1 MNAAVTLPKETTY
14 DFVSRR
20 GGLILIGDTLGKSEG
35 DRKRPAVRGPHR
47 LECAAMIDDDPLR
60 TRRDVSS
67 SVADELTSSGFA
79 DAEEI
84 GHGGFGVVY
93 RCTQVELDRT
103 VAVKV
108 LTAELDNANRERFF
122 REQRAMSRLTAHPN
136 IVTVLQVG
144 VTTGG
149 LPYLVMPYHRFDS
162 LDVRLRR
169 DGVMPVEEVLWV
181 GVKIAGALE
190 SAHRLGIV
198 HRDVKPGNILL
209 TDYGEPALTDFGIA
223 HMEGGFRTA
232 TGVLTA
238 SPAFTAPEVLGGE
251 AATAAADVYGL
262 GATLFCGLTGH
273 AAFERRS
280 GEQVVA
286 QFVRITSQPVPDL
299 RESGIP
305 GNVAEV
311 VESAM
316 NRDPSARPSAAELG
330 DAIRR
335 VQRQFGYH
343 VDEMALQVGPRQ
355 ESETTGAPEQVSWP
369 KLVAAQAPQVRSGG
383 SELPLELTS
392 FVGRRSELAEVK
404 NRLATSRLVTLAGT
418 GGVGKT
424 RLGLRVA
431 SNARRAFAD
440 GVWVVEL
447 ADVRD
452 PALLI
457 DVVAGVLGLRDDSAR
472 PMEHMLVEFL
482 RPRKALLLLDNGEQ
496 VVEALA
502 CLVERLLVACP
513 NLRILV
519 TSREPLDVA
528 GETVVRVAP
537 LEVPEPGSDP
547 ALRGL
552 LKYDAVTLFS
562 ERAAAVV
569 PGFEVTEDNKAA
581 VAGICARLDGL
592 PLAIE
597 LAAARMRTM
606 SPEQIRVR
614 LSDRFALLTR
624 SSRNAPRRQQTLR
637 WCIDWS
643 YGLCTPVEQRLWA
656 RLSVFAGGF
665 ELEAAEYV
673 CGTDFTAENVLDV
686 LSSLV
691 DKSIVIRSDSG
702 VVRFRM
708 LETVRD
714 FGRDQLRESD
724 EDQVLHRRH
733 RDWCGRLVLDAEN
746 GWIGDQQL
754 DWLARLE
761 REQSNLRAALD
772 FCFSEDREASAE
784 AGLRTAAGLW
794 MFWSFRGLFGEGRR
808 WLDRALA
815 NPVRSSVSDCAR
827 ALHANI
833 VMAAVQGDLQPAAD
847 LVRTARV
854 LIERDHTPMNQA
866 LIDFGEGVLELYRDK
881 PDHAIGFLGRA
892 VEVLSADRRG
902 YLHVAALMFLGW
914 AYAMRGDTRQAIR
927 CHENLL
933 TITQASGETLF
944 RSTALWGLGVAEWRE
959 GQPTRAQELLQEALR
974 LLRSVHSPVVA
985 ALGLE
990 GLAWIVAERDSE
1002 RAAVLMG
1009 AAENLLRSTSGVSIF
1024 FPDLSHLHD
1033 ECEHIARR
1041 ALGDRRFDA
1050 AVRRGQAM
1058 ELRTGV
1064 AYALGESASSPR
1076 ASSSRAPESALTNR
1090 ERQVADLVAR
1100 GLTDKQIAAKLV
1112 ISQRTAQGHVQ
1123 HILTKL
1129 GFTSRAQIAA
1139 WSTGRAQD

>member
-1 MNAAVTLPKETTY
+1 
-14 DFVSRR
+14 
-20 GGLILIGDTLGKSEG
+20 
-35 DRKRPAVRGPHR
+35 
-47 LECAAMIDDDPLR
+47 MIDDDPLR

-103 VAVKV
+103 VAVKI

-330 DAIRR
+330 DAIRQ

-355 ESETTGAPEQVSWP
+355 ESGTTGAPEQVSWP
-369 KLVAAQAPQVRSGG
+369 KSVAAQAPQVRSGG
-383 SELPLELTS
+383 SEMPLELTS

-404 NRLATSRLVTLAGT
+404 NRLAMSRLVTLAGT

-424 RLGLRVA
+424 RLGLRAA

-440 GVWVVEL
+440 GVWMVEL

-472 PMEHMLVEFL
+472 PMEQMLVEFL

-502 CLVERLLVACP
+502 RLVERLLVACP

-547 ALRGL
+547 ARRGL

-761 REQSNLRAALD
+761 REQSNLRAALE

-794 MFWSFRGLFGEGRR
+794 MFWSFLGLFGEGRR

-833 VMAAVQGDLQPAAD
+833 VIAAVQGDLRPAAD

-854 LIERDHTPMNQA
+854 LIE
-866 LIDFGEGVLELYRDK
+866 
-881 PDHAIGFLGRA
+881 
-892 VEVLSADRRG
+892 
-902 YLHVAALMFLGW
+902 AALMFLGW
-914 AYAMRGDTRQAIR
+914 AYAMRGGTRQAIR

-933 TITQASGETLF
+933 TITGASGETLF

-1009 AAENLLRSTSGVSIF
+1009 AAENLLRPTSGVSIF

-1050 AVRRGQAM
+1050 ALRRGQAM
-1058 ELRTGV
+1058 EMRTGV

-1076 ASSSRAPESALTNR
+1076 VSSSRAPESALTNR

-1129 GFTSRAQIAA
+1129 GFTSRTQIAA
-1139 WSTGRAQD
+1139 WSTGQAQD